1 MERCVTMKFSDLKL
15 KNKMFFGNAIALLL
29 VILLGAVTFN
39 TTSKLLKTGDMV
51 NHTHVVI
58 EHATGI
64 LASAVDMETGMRGY
78 LLAGQDSFLA
88 PYTNGHKSFKEELTL
103 LKQTVSDNPAQV
115 TLLTEM
121 EQTIGEWVKNV
132 TEPTIQLRR
141 DIGDSKNMDDMADL
155 VGEAKGKVYF
165 DKFRGQIAT
174 FIEREEILL
183 AERETESKNTN
194 SYGSENDSA
203 KWVKHTQTVIREA
216 MKIEAAAVD
225 METGMRGYL
234 LAGKET
240 FLDPYKNGGK
250 AFTER
255 VESLK
260 ETVSDNPAQVQL
272 LKEIQEN
279 IKSWKSDVTEPTI
292 ELRRLIGDAKTMND
306 MADLVGEAR
315 GKVYF
320 DKFRSQVGTFIER
333 EQSLMGTRRQA
344 ASDTASNAKII
355 IVIGTLAIIMISL
368 VVSAIVTGA
377 ITKPVKKAVD
387 FADALAQG
395 DMTQRLKA
403 DTKDEVGV
411 LSAALNKIAEDLGN
425 MLKQVQSSSNT
436 LTESST
442 NLSSVSTSMTE
453 TSEETSGRAQAVASA
468 SEELSVNMSSVSAAM
483 EQSSTN
489 VSMVATA
496 AEEMSAT
503 VNEIAQNTA
512 KAKSISEDAVEQSQ
526 KASTKITDL
535 GKAADKIGKV
545 TETIT
550 EISEQTNLLALNAT
564 IEAARAGEAGKGF
577 AVVANEIKDLAKQT
591 AEATVDIK
599 NQIDEMQGTTDATI
613 ADIKTISEV
622 IEEINDVITTVA
634 TAVEEQS
641 AATSEIS
648 ENVAQASAGISE
660 VNENVSQSSV
670 AVESVNQDIT
680 EISNG
685 ANEINSSSQ
694 DVNKNAIEL
703 STLAKE
709 LTDLVSRFKVS

>member
-1 MERCVTMKFSDLKL
+1 MIRFGNLKL
-15 KNKMFFGNAIALLL
+15 KNKMFAGSAIALLL
-29 VILLGAVTFN
+29 VVVLGSVTFN
-39 TTSKLLKTGDMV
+39 TTSHLLKTGEMV
-51 NHTHVVI
+51 NHTHQVI
-58 EHATGI
+58 EHAMDT

-78 LLAGQDSFLA
+78 LLAGQDAFLA
-88 PYTNGHKSFKEELTL
+88 PYTNGYKTFKEEITY
-103 LKQTVSDNPAQV
+103 LKQTVSDNPPQV
-115 TLLTEM
+115 TLLTEI
-121 EQTIGEWVKNV
+121 EQNIKEWVTNV

-141 DIGDSKNMDDMADL
+141 NIGDSKSMDDMADL

-165 DKFRGQIAT
+165 DKFRGQIVK
-174 FIEREEILL
+174 FIEHEETLL
-183 AERETESKNTN
+183 AKREKESEETS
-194 SYGSENDSA
+194 SYGTQNDSA
-203 KWVKHTQTVIREA
+203 KWVKHTQTVIKEA
-216 MKIEAAAVD
+216 MRIEASAVD

-234 LAGKET
+234 LAGKDS
-240 FLDPYKNGGK
+240 FLDPYQSGGK
-250 AFTER
+250 AFDER
-255 VESLK
+255 LTSLK
-260 ETVSDNPAQVQL
+260 EKVSDNPAQVSL
-272 LKEIQEN
+272 LNDIQEN
-279 IKSWKSDVTEPTI
+279 ITSWKINVTEPAI
-292 ELRRLIGDAKTMND
+292 KLRRLIGDAQTMND

-333 EQSLMGTRRQA
+333 EQSLMVKRQQA
-344 ASDTASNAKII
+344 ATDTSRNAKII
-355 IVIGTLAIIMISL
+355 IVIGTIAIIIISL
-368 VVSAIVTGA
+368 VVSTVVTGA

-387 FADALAQG
+387 LADALAKG

-403 DTKDEVGV
+403 ETKDEVGI

-425 MLKQVQSSSNT
+425 MLKQVQNSSNV

-442 NLSSVSTSMTE
+442 NLSSESITLTNTSD
-453 TSEETSGRAQAVASA
+453 ETSGRAQAVASA
-468 SEELSVNMSSVSAAM
+468 SEELSVNMNSVSAAM

-489 VSMVATA
+489 VAMVATA
-496 AEEMSAT
+496 AEEMSTT
-503 VNEIAQNTA
+503 VHEIAQNTA

-526 KASTKITDL
+526 KASSKITVL
-535 GKAADKIGKV
+535 GKAAEKIGRV

-591 AEATVDIK
+591 AEATIDIK
-599 NQIDEMQGTTDATI
+599 NQIDEMQSTTDTTI
-613 ADIKTISEV
+613 TDIKTISEV
-622 IEEINDVITTVA
+622 IDEINDVITTVA

-648 ENVAQASAGISE
+648 ENVAQASAGIGE

-670 AVESVNQDIT
+670 AVDGVNQDIT

-685 ANEINSSSQ
+685 ASEINNSSQ
-694 DVNKNAIEL
+694 NVNQNAIEL

>member
-1 MERCVTMKFSDLKL
+1 MKFRDLKL
-15 KNKMFFGNAIALLL
+15 KNKMFSGNAIALIL
-29 VILLGAVTFN
+29 VIILGTVTFS

-58 EHATGI
+58 EHAMDI

-78 LLAGQDSFLA
+78 LLAGQDGFLA
-88 PYTNGHKSFKEELTL
+88 PYTNGYKTFKEELAN
-103 LKQTVSDNPAQV
+103 LKQTVSDNPAQM
-115 TLLTEM
+115 TLLTEI
-121 EQTIGEWVKNV
+121 EQNIGDWVKNV

-155 VGEAKGKVYF
+155 IGEAKGKVYF

-174 FIEREEILL
+174 FIEREETLL
-183 AERETESKNTN
+183 AKREADTQETS
-194 SYGSENDSA
+194 SYGAVNDSA
-203 KWVKHTQTVIREA
+203 KWVNHTQTVIKEA

-234 LAGKET
+234 LAGKDS

-250 AFTER
+250 AFNDKII
-255 VESLK
+255 SLK
-260 ETVSDNPAQVQL
+260 DTVSDNPAQVSL
-272 LKEIQEN
+272 LNEIQTN
-279 IKSWKSDVTEPTI
+279 INSWKNSVTEPAI

-320 DKFRSQVGTFIER
+320 DKFRGQVGTFVER
-333 EQSLMGTRRQA
+333 EQSLMVKRQQA
-344 ASDTASNAKII
+344 ASDTSRNAKII
-355 IVIGTLAIIMISL
+355 IMIGTIAIILISL

-377 ITKPVKKAVD
+377 ITKPVNKAVD
-387 FADALAQG
+387 FADALAKG
-395 DMTQRLKA
+395 DMTQRLAA

-425 MLKQVQSSSNT
+425 MLKQVQNSSNI
-436 LTESST
+436 LTESSS
-442 NLSSVSTSMTE
+442 NLSSVSTSLTE
-453 TSEETSGRAQAVASA
+453 TSDETSGRAQTVASA

-526 KASTKITDL
+526 KASSKITVL
-535 GKAADKIGKV
+535 GKAAEKIGRV

-599 NQIDEMQGTTDATI
+599 SQIDEMQGTTDATI
-613 ADIKTISEV
+613 TDIKTISEV

-648 ENVAQASAGISE
+648 ENVAQASAGIGE

-670 AVESVNQDIT
+670 AVEGVNQDIT
-680 EISNG
+680 EISKG
-685 ANEINSSSQ
+685 AGEINSSSQ
-694 DVNKNAIEL
+694 EVNQNAMEL

-709 LTDLVSRFKVS
+709 LKDLVSRFKLS

>member
-1 MERCVTMKFSDLKL
+1 MIKFGDLKL

-29 VILLGAVTFN
+29 VIILGSVTFS
-39 TTSKLLKTGDMV
+39 TTSKLLKTGEMV

-58 EHATGI
+58 EHAMDI

-78 LLAGQDSFLA
+78 LLAGKEGFLD
-88 PYTNGHKSFKEELTL
+88 PYNHGYKTFKEEITY
-103 LKQTVSDNPAQV
+103 LKRTVSDNSAQV
-115 TLLTEM
+115 TLLTEI
-121 EQTIGEWVKNV
+121 EQNIDEWVKNV
-132 TEPTIQLRR
+132 TKPTIQLRR
-141 DIGDSKNMDDMADL
+141 DIGDSKNMDDMADV

-165 DKFRGQIAT
+165 DKFRGQIAM

-183 AERETESKNTN
+183 AKREAESQETN
-194 SYGSENDSA
+194 SYGIVNDSD
-203 KWVKHTQTVIREA
+203 KWVNHTQTVIKDA

-234 LAGKET
+234 LAGKDS
-240 FLDPYKNGGK
+240 FLDPYQNGGK
-250 AFTER
+250 VFNER
-255 VESLK
+255 LAKLK
-260 ETVSDNPAQVQL
+260 ETVSDNPAQVSL
-272 LKEIQEN
+272 LEEIQDN
-279 IKSWKSDVTEPTI
+279 INSWKNNVTEPTI

-306 MADLVGEAR
+306 MAGLVGEAR

-320 DKFRSQVGTFIER
+320 DKFRSQVGIFIER
-333 EQSLMGTRRQA
+333 EQSLMVKRQQA
-344 ASDTASNAKII
+344 ASDTSRNAKII
-355 IVIGTLAIIMISL
+355 IMIGTIAIIIISL
-368 VVSAIVTGA
+368 IVSAFVTGA

-403 DTKDEVGV
+403 DTKDEVGI

-425 MLKQVQSSSNT
+425 MLKQVQNSSNI
-436 LTESST
+436 LTESSNNMSAVST
-442 NLSSVSTSMTE
+442 NLSETSDE
-453 TSEETSGRAQAVASA
+453 TSERAQAVASA

-489 VSMVATA
+489 VGMVATA

-526 KASTKITDL
+526 KASSKITNL
-535 GKAADKIGKV
+535 GKAAEKIGKV
-545 TETIT
+545 TEAIT

-564 IEAARAGEAGKGF
+564 IEAARAGDAGKGF

-599 NQIDEMQGTTDATI
+599 NQIAEMQDTTDATI
-613 ADIKTISEV
+613 TDIKTISEV
-622 IEEINDVITTVA
+622 IDEINDVITTVA

-648 ENVAQASAGISE
+648 ENVAQASSGIGE

-670 AVESVNQDIT
+670 AVQGVNQDIT

-685 ANEINSSSQ
+685 ASEISNSSQ
-694 DVNKNAIEL
+694 DVSKNALEL
-703 STLAKE
+703 STLAKQ
-709 LTDLVSRFKVS
+709 LTELVSRFKVS

>member
-1 MERCVTMKFSDLKL
+1 MIKFSNLKL
-15 KNKMFFGNAIALLL
+15 RSKMFSGNAVALLL
-29 VILLGAVTFN
+29 VIILGSVTYN
-39 TTSKLLKTGDMV
+39 TTSNLLKSGEMV

-58 EHATGI
+58 EHAMDI

-78 LLAGQDSFLA
+78 LLAGQEGFLA
-88 PYTNGHKSFKEELTL
+88 PYTHGYKVFKEEITD
-103 LKQTVSDNPAQV
+103 LKKTVSDNPAQV
-115 TLLTEM
+115 TLLTEI
-121 EQTIGEWVKNV
+121 EQNIGEWVKNV

-165 DKFRGQIAT
+165 DKFRGQIVT
-174 FIEREEILL
+174 FIEREETLL
-183 AERETESKNTN
+183 ADREKASQETT
-194 SYGSENDSA
+194 SYETENDSGN
-203 KWVKHTQTVIREA
+203 WVQHTQTVIKEA

-234 LAGKET
+234 LAGKDS
-240 FLDPYKNGGK
+240 FLYPYQNGGN
-250 AFTER
+250 AFNER
-255 VESLK
+255 LASLK
-260 ETVSDNPAQVQL
+260 ETVSDNPDQVTL
-272 LKEIQEN
+272 LGEIQDN
-279 IKSWKSDVTEPTI
+279 INSWKNNVTEPTI

-306 MADLVGEAR
+306 MAALVGEAR

-320 DKFRSQVGTFIER
+320 DKFRDQVGTFIER
-333 EQSLMGTRRQA
+333 EKSLMVIRQQT
-344 ASDTASNAKII
+344 ASDTSRNAKTIIMIGTIAII
-355 IVIGTLAIIMISL
+355 IISL
-368 VVSAIVTGA
+368 VVSAVVTGA

-395 DMTQRLKA
+395 DMTQRLNA
-403 DTKDEVGV
+403 ETKDEVGV

-442 NLSSVSTSMTE
+442 NLSSVSTNLTE
-453 TSEETSGRAQAVASA
+453 TSNETSGRAQAVASA

-503 VNEIAQNTA
+503 VHEIAQNTA

-526 KASTKITDL
+526 NASIKITVL

-613 ADIKTISEV
+613 TDIKTISEV

-648 ENVAQASAGISE
+648 ENVAQASAGIGE

-670 AVESVNQDIT
+670 AVEGVNKDIT

-694 DVNKNAIEL
+694 EVNQNAIEL
-703 STLAKE
+703 SALAKE
-709 LTDLVSRFKVS
+709 LTGLVSRFKVS